1 MPADN
6 QRAPET
12 LVRTFAD
19 RAGECRCTAIGVSP
33 SDTTAWRIGVF
44 CIGDNGE
51 DDEDELTSADTF
63 PVPHGRRPSFDDL
76 SAAIDQFLGDRLCT
90 LVETSPL
97 AAQISQLL
105 AVSGGAVGH
114 LTHDRRLEAAD
125 MLSHA
130 SQAARVLTM
139 GEPSEVA
146 TVASALIQIAFGEHP
161 EPPRGWLKTPLG
173 KIVADAG
180 LVEASTSFGEPI
192 SASVAAEL
200 LGEDGRDAIVELIDA
215 GLLRA
220 HPRWGVDTSSVID
233 LVLERRRELGTS
245 EPWPPEGDG

>member
-1 MPADN
+1 MSFDD
-6 QRAPET
+6 QRASET

-19 RAGECRCTAIGVSP
+19 RAGEYRCTAIGVP
-33 SDTTAWRIGVF
+33 PTATTAWRIGVF
-44 CIGDNGE
+44 CTSDNDH
-51 DDEDELTSADTF
+51 DDVEQTSADTF
-63 PVPHGRRPSFDDL
+63 TLAHGGRPSFDEL
-76 SAAIDQFLGDRLCT
+76 SEAIDHFLGERLGM

-97 AAQISQLL
+97 AAQISQML
-105 AVSGGAVGH
+105 AISGGAVGH
-114 LTHDRRLEAAD
+114 LTQDRRLEAAD

-130 SQAARVLTM
+130 SHAARVLTV
-139 GEPSEVA
+139 GEPSEVV

-200 LGEDGRDAIVELIDA
+200 LGEDGRDAIIELIDA
-215 GLLRA
+215 GILRA

-233 LVLERRRELGTS
+233 LVLERRKELGTS
-245 EPWPPEGDG
+245 DPWPPEGNG